1 MFLRVTGR
9 AVSVALASLSLMA
22 AAPEATPSPGLKPVS
37 DVEVR
42 NGRISVVMFSR
53 PAAGY
58 FELDNHG
65 AAPLM
70 LTGASTPG
78 CGSLTLHRTLNAGG
92 TARMEAVKQVAV
104 PAQGSVAFKP
114 GGYHLMCMQPA
125 QSLKPGGT
133 APVTLR
139 FADGGSETAQFAVVG
154 PLDR

>member
-1 MFLRVTGR
+1 MAVER
-9 AVSVALASLSLMA
+9 AFSLALGALVLMA

-42 NGRISVVMFSR
+42 NGKISVVMYSR

-65 AAPLM
+65 SVPLM
-70 LTGASTPG
+70 LTAASTPG
-78 CGSLTLHRTLNAGG
+78 CGSLTLHRTTNEGG

-104 PAQGSVAFKP
+104 PAGGSVQFKP
-114 GGYHLMCMQPA
+114 GDYHLMCLQPA

-133 APVTLR
+133 TPVTLR
-139 FADGGSETAQFAVVG
+139 FADGGSETTQFAVVG

>member
-1 MFLRVTGR
+1 MLG
-9 AVSVALASLSLMA
+9 ALVLTA
-22 AAPEATPSPGLKPVS
+22 AAPEATPSPGLKPAS

-65 AAPLM
+65 LAPLL
-70 LTGASTPG
+70 LTAASTPG
-78 CGSLTLHRTLNAGG
+78 CGSLTLHRTLSESG
-92 TARMEAVKQVAV
+92 TSRMEAVKQVAV
-104 PAQGSVAFKP
+104 PAQGSVQFKP

-133 APVTLR
+133 APVTLS